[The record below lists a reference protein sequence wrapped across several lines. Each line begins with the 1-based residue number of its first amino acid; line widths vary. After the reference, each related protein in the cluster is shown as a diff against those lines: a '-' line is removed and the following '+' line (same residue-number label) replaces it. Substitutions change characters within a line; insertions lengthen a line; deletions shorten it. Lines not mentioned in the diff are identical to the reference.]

1 MVTEKLEKVYYKDES
16 LVLYTSIQNYLYEV
30 IKRMLIILADET
42 KVNRIVYNP
51 GDNNN
56 IQMSIDRLEKWI

>member
-1 MVTEKLEKVYYKDES
+1 MWCYKDES

-51 GDNNN
+51 GDSNK
-56 IQMSIDRLEKWI
+56 IQSSIDRLEKWI